1 MKQRLVLVAGGLM
14 LIAILSFSGILLF
27 KTHQNNTPA
36 EAPIGQ
42 PVALDST
49 SASSALPLSAATSA
63 NGSQPA
69 VDYSSY
75 DQYKTKTEALFR
87 DIQVGTGPEV
97 KVGSKVAINYHGYL
111 TSGKEFD
118 ETYSRNQP
126 FLFTEGE
133 HKVVLGL
140 EEAAAGMKVGGKR
153 RFIIPPAAGYGDKGY
168 GPIPG
173 GAVLIFDV
181 ELVASQ

>member
-1 MKQRLVLVAGGLM
+1 M

-27 KTHQNNTPA
+27 KTHQNIPPA
-36 EAPIGQ
+36 DVPIGQ

-97 KVGSKVAINYHGYL
+97 KVGSKVAINYRGYL

-133 HKVVLGL
+133 HKIILGL
-140 EEAAAGMKVGGKR
+140 EEAALGMKVGGKR
-153 RFIIPPAAGYGDKGY
+153 LFVIPPAVGYGDKGY

-173 GAVLIFDV
+173 GAVLVFDV
-181 ELVASQ
+181 ELVAAQ